1 MIGDRKASGS
11 ALALIFLRKLPH
23 GWGGA
28 MLQIDASSPNCRS
41 PPKGVDSAVLFAKLG
56 ETMRRI
62 LITVAAMFFTFAV
75 AIPSAW
81 AGSPHFIG
89 NTQSA
94 SASGNTLTA
103 SGKETGL
110 GNEAQV
116 HIVLSATAQCINN
129 GGKNPKAGNKTNVAG
144 AGDFPVQNGTPT
156 SA

>member
-1 MIGDRKASGS
+1 LPFTAQARGLGRTICEIGGDNASNTNYRCYDVLYVRGS
-11 ALALIFLRKLPH
+11 DSICLGLQPALHRQHAECLRIRQH
-23 GWGGA
+23 T
-28 MLQIDASSPNCRS
+28 D
-41 PPKGVDSAVLFAKLG
+41 
-56 ETMRRI
+56 
-62 LITVAAMFFTFAV
+62 
-75 AIPSAW
+75 
-81 AGSPHFIG
+81 
-89 NTQSA
+89 
-94 SASGNTLTA
+94 A

>member
-1 MIGDRKASGS
+1 
-11 ALALIFLRKLPH
+11 
-23 GWGGA
+23 
-28 MLQIDASSPNCRS
+28 
-41 PPKGVDSAVLFAKLG
+41 
-56 ETMRRI
+56 
-62 LITVAAMFFTFAV
+62 MFFTFAV

-144 AGDFPVQNGTPT
+144 AGDFPVQNGNADFSLTATATFQPDCAPPMSVSFT
-156 SA
+156 DITLTDTTNGSRRISLAPSRNPPGLAARSRKLIARAANTLG